1 MSAPALYGRLFGG
14 RGGVA
19 CLRQIQ
25 KKAVDYS
32 DWFSHP
38 CAQKDGRV
46 RFECSSIGWIYML
59 RGGETRCSA
68 VWSAHLFWVQ
78 RAIGSNPV
86 TLMWIW
92 EQATWSDSK
101 RTQENF
107 MLAFIRHSKLVS
119 VIIRAFGAVYR
130 IGGYVLFCSFS
141 GFFFA
146 WIIPFLDSLDWL
158 LSLME
163 GIPLYGGDAGRGVSS
178 STEPSLPAAEEEPG
192 DRSETERALDQLEL
206 AKVQEPKNRLA
217 EQISPLIESEKARL
231 VRRLWHRNLGDLP
244 SPSEMVE
251 ILIER
256 FASKAAYNANK
267 PNAPRAHYRHLKAW
281 LTRTMGRGI

>member
-14 RGGVA
+14 RVGVA

-86 TLMWIW
+86 TLMWRKSRLLLAKINFIMIVS
-92 EQATWSDSK
+92 QLLLLIV
-101 RTQENF
+101 RT
-107 MLAFIRHSKLVS
+107 L
-119 VIIRAFGAVYR
+119 GAV
-130 IGGYVLFCSFS
+130 L
-141 GFFFA
+141 A
-146 WIIPFLDSLDWL
+146 
-158 LSLME
+158 LSL
-163 GIPLYGGDAGRGVSS
+163 GV
-178 STEPSLPAAEEEPG
+178 
-192 DRSETERALDQLEL
+192 
-206 AKVQEPKNRLA
+206 
-217 EQISPLIESEKARL
+217 EK
-231 VRRLWHRNLGDLP
+231 DL
-244 SPSEMVE
+244 
-251 ILIER
+251 R
-256 FASKAAYNANK
+256 FRK
-267 PNAPRAHYRHLKAW
+267 
-281 LTRTMGRGI
+281 